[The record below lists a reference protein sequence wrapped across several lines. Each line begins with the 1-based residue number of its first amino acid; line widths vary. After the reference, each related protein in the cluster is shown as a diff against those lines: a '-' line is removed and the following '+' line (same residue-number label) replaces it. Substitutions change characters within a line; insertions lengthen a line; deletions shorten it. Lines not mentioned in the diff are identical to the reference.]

1 MDQNSDSSLSRIFT
15 GYGLEDTE
23 VYEDELYPEESSSE
37 QSVDSEVEFHLYSQI
52 HYSQDLGEIST
63 LEMDD
68 EAEVGGAMG
77 QSSGL
82 TEKQDEDEKLTGGG
96 TQLSDEPEII
106 VLSDTPD
113 EDSIYKSKA
122 KRRRHSSAQGK
133 THIHPV
139 SSTPNHTRA
148 AGCNAPCPPES
159 GVRTPRQRSSSSGR
173 PAPAFAAGPSAIED
187 VFSAGPSAIEDMLV
201 IDSSSEEEEEI
212 SDSDNIESW
221 MLLGAGADDSDGDIM
236 LNLEGC
242 ATAIR
247 KGKTDVNWSISHKDL
262 EAQISNY
269 GGVRHSS
276 MRYYRGDKSVTCRNC
291 QRPGHLSK
299 NCPTPKKAP
308 PCCLCAGRDHLQHS
322 CPARFCLNCC
332 LPGHCFKECL
342 ERAYW
347 NKHCNRCDM
356 KGHYADACP
365 EIWRQYHLTT
375 KPGPIKAADSPS
387 ERAVSVYCYNCS
399 RKGHLGY
406 ECSEKRMQGNMFPT
420 SPFVCYYDDECDIKR
435 RANRLKRKVADLQEA
450 GLLPEQSETPFQE
463 EQLEVPSHKKKSKLS
478 KLWKEQQGKP
488 SRSSEQQK
496 KMKVNRAKKAQ
507 EKHRRDAQMHSEA
520 EDFPRGHRQQGC
532 KGSRA
537 RRRSLFQALSGK
549 ATCAEQPLE
558 GAKRKKKWKKQRND
572 SPDSRDNLFLIK
584 QRKKSK
590 QKSW

>member
-1 MDQNSDSSLSRIFT
+1 MDQNSSLSRIFT
-15 GYGLEDTE
+15 GYGDPENTE

-52 HYSQDLGEIST
+52 HYSRDLDT
-63 LEMDD
+63 LEMDE
-68 EAEVGGAMG
+68 EADVVEAMG

-82 TEKQDEDEKLTGGG
+82 TEKQDEDEKLTELTGGG

-113 EDSIYKSKA
+113 DDSIYKSKA
-122 KRRRHSSAQGK
+122 KRSRCSSAQGK
-133 THIHPV
+133 TRIHPV

-159 GVRTPRQRSSSSGR
+159 AVGTPGQRGSTSGR
-173 PAPAFAAGPSAIED
+173 PAP
-187 VFSAGPSAIEDMLV
+187 VLSAGPEAMYDVLV
-201 IDSSSEEEEEI
+201 INSSEEESLT

-221 MLLGAGADDSDGDIM
+221 MLLGAGADDTDGDIM

-242 ATAIR
+242 ATPVR
-247 KGKTDVNWSISHKDL
+247 KGKTNVNWSISHKDL

-276 MRYYRGDKSVTCRNC
+276 MRYYRADKSVTCRNC
-291 QRPGHLSK
+291 NRPGHLSK
-299 NCPTPKKAP
+299 NCPTPRKAP

-332 LPGHCFKECL
+332 LPGHYFKECL

-375 KPGPIKAADSPS
+375 KPGPIKAAGSHS
-387 ERAVSVYCYNCS
+387 ERTVSVYCYNCS

-420 SPFVCYYDDECDIKR
+420 SPFVYYYDDECDIKR

-450 GLLPEQSETPFQE
+450 GLLPEQSETPLQE
-463 EQLEVPSHKKKSKLS
+463 EELEVPCHKKKS
-478 KLWKEQQGKP
+478 KLWKEQQGKQ

-507 EKHRRDAQMHSEA
+507 EEKHRRDAERHGEP
-520 EDFPRGHRQQGC
+520 EDFPRGYKQQGC

-537 RRRSLFQALSGK
+537 RRKSLFQALSGSK
-549 ATCAEQPLE
+549 ATCVEHPLE
-558 GAKRKKKWKKQRND
+558 GAKRKKKWKKQKNA